1 MARATAISGTA
12 RPVQAAND
20 QIDVVKAWSNNATNT
35 AQTINSNL
43 QTLIDQATIVV
54 DSCNYPMPDTTAVTQ
69 EANKILGEISRID
82 NDIDEIS
89 ISTDIEETSVMGL
102 SVGFGLLL
110 LLPIL
115 VCFVMWTLS
124 LPGTSISIGILI
136 FSTVILCLLNA
147 VMLPALIAFSDF
159 CTSIDTVVKRVSD
172 NDEAVVFYIDC
183 TEGSQV
189 YSTLNGY
196 LETAVLEIDGFKSKI
211 ELTVD
216 IFNNCTELDVFVPQL
231 SEISNSITTTFEPLV
246 QCSTVN
252 TLYQQTKDVVCGSD
266 VYDIVMYLHQSLFAT
281 YGIILA
287 FFFGVL
293 ITKQTEYQQLSGIY
307 F

>member
-35 AQTINSNL
+35 ARTINSNL
-43 QTLIDQATIVV
+43 ESLIDQATIVV
-54 DSCNYPMPDTTAVTQ
+54 NNCNYPMPDTTAVTQ